1 MIGEPNFESRLLDGS
16 SLVIRGFGVGESDS
30 EFFLLHA
37 FSIIHNDISID
48 IILVMVLS
56 FQKVV

>member
-1 MIGEPNFESRLLDGS
+1 MIGEPNFESRFLAGS
-16 SLVIRGFGVGESDS
+16 SLLIKGFGVGNSDS

-48 IILVMVLS
+48 IILLMVLS
-56 FQKVV
+56 FQKVL